1 MVQRTFNEE
10 LQVAHGVFVGFPG
23 NYECGRCHVAG
34 VKLWRE
40 YSTFQLYLRCA
51 RCACLVQG
59 MPFDVDDAGTRP
71 GRWESGFDTPRTD
84 QIGYYV
90 PAVPDLDDSGYWGYT
105 SCPAEHYN
113 AWVALPTQRPWP
125 SNEDLDDLTERWH
138 QGAWP
143 NIELE
148 QVIRDATGWDEAQY
162 GEWVRSGRMS

>member
-10 LQVAHGVFVGFPG
+10 LQVAHGVFAGVPG
-23 NYECGRCHVAG
+23 DYECGRCHVSG

-59 MPFDVDDAGTRP
+59 VVFDVDDEGCRP
-71 GRWESGFDTPRTD
+71 SRPDSEVPGRTD
-84 QIGYYV
+84 QIGWYV
-90 PAVPDLDDSGYWGYT
+90 PAVPDPDGGGYWGYT
-105 SCPAEHYN
+105 SCPREHY
-113 AWVALPTQRPWP
+113 ARWVAMPTQRPWP
-125 SNEDLDDLTERWH
+125 NAEDLDDLTERWH

-143 NIELE
+143 KIELE